1 MKIDEFFENL
11 YKPLHVNAEWFE
23 LKYLPTTSGILK
35 KGLLCVGRRI
45 PRKCWFKK
53 TFKLNWTP
61 CMMNPFFMHM
71 LALAEWASYEDMKDT
86 LDDYIHILNTYER
99 NGSKNN

>member
-1 MKIDEFFENL
+1 MQIDKFFEDL
-11 YKPLHVNAEWFE
+11 YKPFHKNAEWFE

-35 KGLLCVGRRI
+35 QGLLCVGRRI

-61 CMMNPFFMHM
+61 CMRPTSSVFTF
-71 LALAEWASYEDMKDT
+71 LT
-86 LDDYIHILNTYER
+86 QTRVYILLRI
-99 NGSKNN
+99 